1 MLLLG
6 SRYTVAE
13 PDGPGCPAAAYDL
26 VLDRDVAIV
35 LVPGPWRGER
45 AARRLRLTGADA
57 PDSSGRTVLDAGV
70 QADTLYVVLLPEPT
84 AHVAPAAAV
93 VVVAVGPDPP
103 RQRLEPLEAPEPQ
116 SGVSDDDR
124 PEFSRPR
131 VMLTAASVFAVMAAV
146 LAIDG
151 LPAR

>member
-6 SRYTVAE
+6 SRYAEAE
-13 PDGPGCPAAAYDL
+13 PGGPGSPAAAYDL

-70 QADTLYVVLLPEPT
+70 QADTLYVVFLPEPT
-84 AHVAPAAAV
+84 ALVAPAAAV
-93 VVVAVGPDPP
+93 LGPAPLP
-103 RQRLEPLEAPEPQ
+103 QLLEPR
-116 SGVSDDDR
+116 SGVSAEDHP
-124 PEFSRPR
+124 PEFSRAR
-131 VMLTAASVFAVMAAV
+131 VLLTAAALFAATAAA
-146 LAIDG
+146 LATDG
-151 LPAR
+151 LPTP